1 MSGSQTLACPSDQ
14 NTRLDHTL
22 RCNPRAASERQRQI
36 PNVKIAQRSAH
47 RDRLRGAICASQI
60 KTARSSDA
68 AIRCRSRASRRRGHV
83 HHRQVV
89 NDNLS
94 SWGQPSSWRHRAVV
108 ISHLRSLRERSWSL
122 GRQVFHGCVDLGLDI
137 QNRKDIRRWPRGM
150 MENGGGRV
158 ASPSKD
164 NDTQVPR
171 YACHKVTPLG
181 H

>member
-1 MSGSQTLACPSDQ
+1 MNAFLTAKTTVWGPRSGFLLFFTAYNTCRVWLVQAIKTRFPRTTPYDAIRVLPPRDSD
-14 NTRLDHTL
+14 D
-22 RCNPRAASERQRQI
+22 

-68 AIRCRSRASRRRGHV
+68 AVRCRSRASRRRGHV

-137 QNRKDIRRWPRGM
+137 RWQRKCAQRSVHCM
-150 MENGGGRV
+150 
-158 ASPSKD
+158 
-164 NDTQVPR
+164 
-171 YACHKVTPLG
+171 H
-181 H
+181 